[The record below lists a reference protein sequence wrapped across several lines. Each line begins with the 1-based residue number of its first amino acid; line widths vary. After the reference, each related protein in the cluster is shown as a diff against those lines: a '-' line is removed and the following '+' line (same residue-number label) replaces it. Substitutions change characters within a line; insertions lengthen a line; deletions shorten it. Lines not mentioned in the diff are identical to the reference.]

1 MTTPTLTPTSAST
14 PKTKPAKT
22 KKRIETWQTRWSA
35 QGKAKIGEAHRDVLT
50 ILARLGDPEMATIAA
65 SFALGTLIAITARPA
80 DLKHLGEYGSEL
92 LRDQIERES
101 RFRFR

>member
-1 MTTPTLTPTSAST
+1 
-14 PKTKPAKT
+14 
-22 KKRIETWQTRWSA
+22 
-35 QGKAKIGEAHRDVLT
+35 
-50 ILARLGDPEMATIAA
+50 MATIAA